1 MDKSQ
6 EMLGKESIAKLLI
19 KYSIPAIIGMLV
31 NSLYNII
38 ARIFIANI
46 PGVGPLA
53 ITGVGVTMPVTT
65 IILAFAV
72 LVGIGAATNI
82 SIKLGQGKKDEAEQ
96 ILGNTI
102 TLAIIIGIILTII
115 GLLFADS
122 ILVLFGASEGSLPY
136 AKAYVNVLLLGT
148 VCAVLSLSLSHM
160 IRVDGNPKLSANIMV
175 VACIINII
183 LVSLFINV
191 LNMGIKGAALAT
203 IISQTF
209 SAIWGLSYFFR
220 GKSNLNFRVPSLKLN
235 SQAVKSIIVIG
246 TAPFVIQI
254 AASLVQVISNNALK
268 TYGGDLAIGAMAT
281 IFSIMMVFLMPIF
294 GITQGAQP
302 IIGYNYGAKN
312 YNRAVETYK
321 LSVISST
328 ILLILS
334 WLVIQFSPE
343 GLVSLFGKD
352 KALMDITVNGIKK
365 YSLALPIVA
374 ISIVGSTYVQAVGK
388 PKKSMMLS
396 LLRQVILLIPLIIIL
411 PKFLQLDG
419 VWIAQAVADLGATI
433 ITAIVL
439 MKEFKS
445 YKNEELKV
453 EEVIIEEKLKED
465 EVYINSCPKSS
476 V

>member
-6 EMLGKESIAKLLI
+6 EMLGTESIGKLLI

-82 SIKLGQGKKDEAEQ
+82 SIKLGQGKKEEAEQ
-96 ILGNTI
+96 ILGNTL
-102 TLAIIIGIILTII
+102 TLSVIIGIILTIV

-122 ILVLFGASEGSLPY
+122 ILGLFGASEGSLPY

-148 VCAVLSLSLSHM
+148 ACAVLSLSLSHM
-160 IRVDGNPKLSANIMV
+160 IRVDGNPRLSATIMV
-175 VACIINII
+175 VACIIDVI
-183 LVSLFINV
+183 LVFLFINV
-191 LNMGIKGAALAT
+191 LDMGIKGAALAT
-203 IISQTF
+203 VICQTF
-209 SAIWGLSYFFR
+209 SVIWGLSYFFR
-220 GKSNLNFRVPSLKLN
+220 GKSNLKFRFSSLKLKTE
-235 SQAVKSIIVIG
+235 SVKSIVVIG

-312 YNRAVETYK
+312 YNRAKETYK
-321 LSVISST
+321 ISVIIST
-328 ILLILS
+328 IMLIIG
-334 WLVIQFSPE
+334 WLVIQFAPE
-343 GLVSLFGKD
+343 VLVSLFGKD
-352 KALMDITVNGIKK
+352 KELMDITVNGIKK
-365 YSLALPIVA
+365 YSFALPIVA

-396 LLRQVILLIPLIIIL
+396 LLRQVILLIPMIIIL
-411 PKFLQLDG
+411 PRFLQLDG
-419 VWIAQAVADLGATI
+419 VWIAQAVADLVATI
-433 ITAIVL
+433 ITAIVIR
-439 MKEFKS
+439 KEFSS
-445 YKNEELKV
+445 YKDEKV
-453 EEVIIEEKLKED
+453 QIEKEKVNKGET
-465 EVYINSCPKSS
+465 YINSCPKSS